1 MATLA
6 IGLLVE
12 ASHCATPDPKSDGF
26 NSPVES
32 PLAWRGRK
40 SAQSQA
46 QLSGLPSTRLR
57 QRATGLW
64 YLVSIISRASLDLTL
79 GV

>member
-12 ASHCATPDPKSDGF
+12 ASHCATPDPKSDVF
-26 NSPVES
+26 NSPAES
-32 PLAWRGRK
+32 PLARRGRK

-46 QLSGLPSTRLR
+46 KLGG
-57 QRATGLW
+57 ATGLW
-64 YLVSIISRASLDLTL
+64 YLVLIMYRASLDLTL
-79 GV
+79 SV